1 MRSPFRHSAT
11 KSESEQLSVKTLADT
26 ANTCEVSLTS
36 SLSEGFRQDDRKKG
50 SKDLKFFFDEA
61 AGRETALPCPDFS
74 CN

>member
-11 KSESEQLSVKTLADT
+11 KSESEQSSVKTLADT
-26 ANTCEVSLTS
+26 PNACEVSPTS
-36 SLSEGFRQDDRKKG
+36 SLSEEFRQDDLEKG

-61 AGRETALPCPDFS
+61 TGRETAVPFPDFS